1 MHNKQGLL
9 RVSAEL
15 TENDLDV
22 LRRFNTTR
30 TEFFNAVL
38 LLAVA
43 EYNHDPRVLITWI
56 YKGRWKKWHHRILG
70 LMIQDLPLFVNVR
83 GLTLS
88 EILAS
93 VREQT
98 KGCLAHRDCP
108 YTSLEETTVESDKQ
122 VCAVYNRKLMTT
134 DKMIPLSAD
143 FIDIEK
149 KNAASEG
156 ILDVEIWDT
165 DSETDFVFDYN
176 ASRYK
181 LQTMQ
186 KFAELCVRILHDSL
200 RRMNSYA

>member
-1 MHNKQGLL
+1 
-9 RVSAEL
+9 
-15 TENDLDV
+15 
-22 LRRFNTTR
+22 
-30 TEFFNAVL
+30 
-38 LLAVA
+38 
-43 EYNHDPRVLITWI
+43 
-56 YKGRWKKWHHRILG
+56 
-70 LMIQDLPLFVNVR
+70 MIQDLPLFVNVR

-122 VCAVYNRKLMTT
+122 VCAMYNRKLMTT

-156 ILDVEIWDT
+156 ILDVEIWDTDSETETDSGTETDT